1 MAVRT
6 FNDDAQSRVRS
17 VRLNAGGTAGELAGE
32 AGAGL
37 DEELELLGSVRLG
50 GCSGRG
56 GRGGYGERVGLLS
69 VRHIFGTGSTLTA

>member
-6 FNDDAQSRVRS
+6 FNDDAQSRVRG
-17 VRLNAGGTAGELAGE
+17 VGFGAGGTTGELAGE

-37 DEELELLGSVRLG
+37 DEELELLGSVRVG

-56 GRGGYGERVGLLS
+56 GRGGYGERVGLLCVS
-69 VRHIFGTGSTLTA
+69 